1 MVGETYFSTGI
12 VLRWTQTTLGS
23 GEWTAK
29 AKFQDAG
36 FCNDEATEGE
46 IHTRYFQAIQTAI
59 DTLKADAERL
69 GIKWQ
74 SALGKPWLY
83 MEGDGEDSEWPAPDG
98 WRETLQAQAQ
108 RIGWETYR

>member
-1 MVGETYFSTGI
+1 MVGDHYYSTGI
-12 VLRWTQTTLGS
+12 TLRCDG

-29 AKFQDAG
+29 ATFQDAG
-36 FCNDEATEGE
+36 FCDDLATEGE
-46 IHTRYFQAIQTAI
+46 IHTRYFQAIETAI

-74 SALGKPWLY
+74 AVFGSAPWLY
-83 MEGDGEDSEWPAPDG
+83 MEGDGDGDGDEWPAPDG